1 MEKIMQEET
10 IKLLNA
16 VETVNKAV
24 NKILDSEPDPQEGAA
39 LSGSMEL
46 VKLAVS
52 GYTLFSELA
61 NKELKSG

>member
-1 MEKIMQEET
+1 MQEET

-24 NKILDSEPDPQEGAA
+24 NKILDSETNPQEGAA

-46 VKLAVS
+46 VRLAVS
-52 GYTLFSELA
+52 GYTLFTELA
-61 NKELKSG
+61 SKDLKSG